1 MAKVQR
7 GRGATTGTLERQP
20 RRASAVEN
28 RAGDS
33 RSQDTWLNAVVFGT
47 TEAKTPVNIR
57 LDADIVRFFRSG
69 GPGYQTRI
77 NEVLRA
83 FVAARLKAGDVPGV
97 PRKARATGRKPT
109 K

>member
-1 MAKVQR
+1 MVKDQR
-7 GRGATTGTLERQP
+7 GRGATAGTLEKQP
-20 RRASAVEN
+20 RRGSTGKA
-28 RAGDS
+28 RAGDV
-33 RSQDTWLNAVVFGT
+33 RVQDAWLAAVVFGT

-57 LDADIVRFFRSG
+57 LDADIVRFFRAG

-83 FVAARLKAGDVPGV
+83 FVAARLKAGDVPGTL
-97 PRKARATGRKPT
+97 RKVRANGRKPA

>member
-7 GRGATTGTLERQP
+7 GRGATTGTSEKQP
-20 RRASAVEN
+20 RRGSAVES
-28 RAGDS
+28 RSGDS
-33 RSQDTWLNAVVFGT
+33 RSQDSWLNAVVFGT

-57 LDADIVRFFRSG
+57 LDADIVRFFRAG

-83 FVAARLKAGDVPGV
+83 FVSARLQAGEVPGTQ
-97 PRKARATGRKPT
+97 RKSAGGARKRAK
-109 K
+109 